1 MKTGIRN
8 IEKGTVT
15 LLVAAVVT
23 AAALG
28 AATVIAGE
36 HKHGHASGTQETV
49 EAGASPLVREM
60 VHLDRAFRE
69 IVSAVAVGDG
79 ERVHAAIETMHGMK
93 EATQE
98 GVHKGEVHLRK
109 NADRLDEFV
118 ALDNEFHHGLE
129 RLARSAERGNQDEML
144 AATKNLLDG
153 CVACHRTFRE

>member
-1 MKTGIRN
+1 MKTGLKN
-8 IEKGTVT
+8 IGKGTRT
-15 LLVAAVVT
+15 LLMAAMVA

-36 HKHGHASGTQETV
+36 HTHGHAAATHEA
-49 EAGASPLVREM
+49 AGAEPNPLVREM
-60 VHLDRAFRE
+60 IHLDKAFRE

-93 EATQE
+93 EETQE

-109 NADRLDEFV
+109 NADRVEEFV

-129 RLARSAERGNQDEML
+129 RLAHSAERGDQDEML

-153 CVACHRTFRE
+153 CVSCHRTFRD